1 MCLRKIDVL
10 YVRNPAVSV
19 VIPTNVNGNI
29 VTQAY
34 FALPLLIIK
43 EVPMV
48 SAIVPTTDSLFQTS
62 ARLFDT
68 VPV

>member
-1 MCLRKIDVL
+1 MFFML
-10 YVRNPAVSV
+10 RNPAVSV

-48 SAIVPTTDSLFQTS
+48 SAIV
-62 ARLFDT
+62 ANN
-68 VPV
+68 